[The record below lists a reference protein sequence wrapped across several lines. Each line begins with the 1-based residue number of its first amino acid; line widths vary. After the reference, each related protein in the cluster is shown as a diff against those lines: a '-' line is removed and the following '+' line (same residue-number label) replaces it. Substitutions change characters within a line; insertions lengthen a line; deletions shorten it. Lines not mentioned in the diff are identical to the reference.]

1 MQRRDSKYTE
11 QRKVNMEPVRQKE
24 KTTEKMDAVK
34 EDM

>member
-11 QRKVNMEPVRQKE
+11 QRMVNMEPARQEE
-24 KTTEKMDAVK
+24 KTSEKMDAVK